1 MRTDQMRESENVED
15 RRGQGGGRGPGL
27 AVGGGLGGIVIVIIV
42 ILLGGNPQQ
51 LLQNM
56 QGGAGV
62 GPGAGGGGGLP
73 AALSPQEEAMK
84 TVVVKTLGDTEDVW
98 TALFRQMGYDY
109 SAPTL
114 VLFSGS
120 TESGCG
126 FASSATGPFYCPADT
141 KVYIDLSFYTE
152 MLDRK
157 LGAAG
162 DFAQAYV
169 VAHEVGHH
177 IQNMMGTSSKVHE
190 ARGRVSEKEYNDL
203 SVRLELQ
210 ADFYAGVW
218 AHHANRQRKILEPGD
233 IDEALRAASAVG
245 DDRLQ
250 KMSRGHVVPDSFT
263 HGTSEQRM
271 RWFKL
276 GFETGDLSK
285 GDTFKAGRL

>member
-27 AVGGGLGGIVIVIIV
+27 AVGGGLGGIIVVIIV

-56 QGGAGV
+56 QGG
-62 GPGAGGGGGLP
+62 PGAGPGLGGPGPTG
-73 AALSPQEEAMK
+73 AAFSPQEEAMK
-84 TVVVKTLGDTEDVW
+84 TTVVKTLGDTEDVW
-98 TALFRQMGYDY
+98 GSLFRQLGERYTP
-109 SAPTL
+109 PTL

-120 TESGCG
+120 TDSGCG
-126 FASSATGPFYCPADT
+126 FASSATGPFYCPADS
-141 KVYIDLSFYTE
+141 KVYIDLSFYTD
-152 MLDRK
+152 MLEQK
-157 LGAAG
+157 LGAGG

-177 IQNMMGTSSKVHE
+177 IQNLMGTSDRVHTK
-190 ARGRVSEKEYNDL
+190 RNHVSEKEYNDL

-218 AHHANRQRKILEPGD
+218 AHHANKQRKILEPGD

-285 GDTFKAGRL
+285 GDTFSAGRL